1 VTQTEKAVTE
11 PEMTAAVRTEHR
23 SGVVRLVLQRPAEG
37 NALNLQMAREALT
50 ALRAAEADPDVHLL
64 TLTGEGRFFCG
75 GGDVRSMA
83 ARDPEQRPE
92 FLSTLADAAHE
103 LALAMTRSRLL
114 IVAGVNGVAAGAGL
128 GLMLNSDWV
137 LVAAEAP
144 LMTAYASIGLTPDT
158 GVSYWLPR
166 LVGHQ
171 RAVDLTLGDRRL
183 TGAQA
188 VDWGLA
194 NRAVPAVEFSERL
207 TETEDRFLSGARHA
221 LFPTKQLLRRD
232 HDGYETHLAA
242 ESAKIAE
249 LSGHP
254 ASIRLVDDF
263 AGK

>member
-1 VTQTEKAVTE
+1 
-11 PEMTAAVRTEHR
+11 
-23 SGVVRLVLQRPAEG
+23 
-37 NALNLQMAREALT
+37 MAREALT
-50 ALRAAEADPDVHLL
+50 ALRAAEADPNVYLL

-83 ARDPEQRPE
+83 AREPELRPE
-92 FLSTLADAAHE
+92 FLSTLAEAAHE
-103 LALAMTRSRLL
+103 LALAMTQSRLL
-114 IVAGVNGVAAGAGL
+114 ILAGVNGIVAGAGL

-137 LVAAEAP
+137 LVTEDAP
-144 LMTAYASIGLTPDT
+144 LMAAYARIGLTPDT

-171 RAVDLTLGDRRL
+171 RAVDLTLGGRRL
-183 TGAQA
+183 TGSEA

-194 NRAVPAVEFSERL
+194 NRSVPAAEFAQRL
-207 TETEDRFLSGARHA
+207 TETEDRFLHGARHA
-221 LFPTKQLLRRD
+221 LFPTKQLLRSE
-232 HDGYETHLAA
+232 HDGYEAHLKA

-254 ASIRLVDDF
+254 DSIELVDRF